1 MENSLLLIPMNF
13 TSAARH
19 NFYTIIHQ
27 PDTALNLAEA
37 ALYIAQEEYPALDVE
52 EYLNALDTM
61 AVEVQERLGAE
72 TYPLRIIRK
81 INQYLY
87 EDLGFRGENYHDP
100 RNSFLN
106 EVIERR
112 NGIPLTLSILYLEI
126 AKRID
131 FPMVGI
137 GMPGHF
143 LIRPDQEEMELFVD
157 PFQRGEILFVEDCQQ
172 KLNAIYGKS
181 VPFRSEFLAPVGPH
195 QILARMLTNLKYIYL
210 EQRDLPKSLAAI
222 DRILLIFPNASRER
236 RDRGFLYH
244 QMERWS
250 EARSD
255 LESYLAGQPRLEDIL
270 LVRHLLEQIPH

>member
-1 MENSLLLIPMNF
+1 MNF

-19 NFYTIIHQ
+19 NFDTIIHQ
-27 PDTALNLAEA
+27 PDATLNLAEA
-37 ALYIAQEEYPALDVE
+37 ALYIAQEEYPDLDVA

-61 AVEVQERLGAE
+61 ATEVQERLGAE

-106 EVIERR
+106 DVIERR

-143 LIRPDQEEMELFVD
+143 LIRPDQEEMEIFVD
-157 PFQRGEILFVEDCQQ
+157 PFQKGEILFMEDCKQ
-172 KLNAIYGKS
+172 KLNAIYSK
-181 VPFRSEFLAPVGPH
+181 VPFRSEFLAPVGPR
-195 QILARMLTNLKYIYL
+195 QILARMLNNLKYIYL
-210 EQRDLPKSLAAI
+210 EQRDLHKSLAAI
-222 DRILLIFPNASRER
+222 DRILLIFPEASRER

-255 LESYLAGQPRLEDIL
+255 LEDYLAGQPRPEDIL
-270 LVRHLLEQIPH
+270 LVRHLLGQIPH